1 MAFSALFCSNHLH
14 LLHLNPK
21 PKLCSVNVHWKQ
33 KLSGRYVTSGKR
45 RVRSLGLVR
54 AALQDGKQSG
64 VNGNGLSEPARILL
78 ERLFAQTQ
86 KLEERMSRDSGVGK
100 DVQFGYNLEILESDL
115 QAVLAA
121 LKKKE
126 EDLADAERR
135 VCLEHSEL
143 NRAKEELL
151 QREREIDVA
160 CSRHEKL
167 EEELGESNLKLVSQ
181 ARHLEDLK
189 LQLKERD
196 QEIAAVQSALS
207 LKEFELEKMRSELVK
222 KSDEAAKIDSEL
234 KSKAWMLIEVN
245 EVVKKQ
251 ETEIQS
257 LRKVIREKEEELEVS
272 VALRKVEEEKLK
284 VVEAN
289 LEKRTMEWLLSQ
301 DALKKL
307 AEEASRRMEETNVT
321 LEDFRRVKKLL
332 SDVRS
337 KLVSSQKS
345 LASSRKQMEEQE
357 HLLEKQL
364 VELEEQ
370 KKSLTS
376 YMTSLKDAKIEVE
389 SERVKLRVTEARNK
403 ELERDLSMEKEL
415 VDELQNELNKEKSS
429 LQQAIHEVTSLQEE
443 LERKNSEF
451 GETQNLLKVKESDL
465 VEAKLEIQNLKS
477 KQVSLQLI
485 LEEKDF
491 ELSNARQML
500 EELNNEVRELKMI
513 MSRREEQLVQATDML
528 QEKDEHVL
536 ILQNE
541 LDGTKLKVSEAE
553 TVVERIVDLT
563 NKLVISSKNDE
574 SNTSMPTDDVGLE
587 LMQQGLDKG
596 NDNFRLQTKQ
606 LEIELKFATENLRMK
621 EMEVLAAKRVL
632 TIKDEELKTVL
643 GRLDAQEKELNRLK
657 EETVE
662 DANDLRKLY
671 ALAQERIGEKS
682 VGDLATEWLQLE
694 AAQLEVEA
702 ATSALQKLA
711 EMSGEL
717 LNNASLSIETNTD
730 NTIFPQSRFDPKI
743 SVIENNE
750 CLTEVGSEVARLS
763 VLTEQ
768 LVKEAGIVDGQTS

>member
-1 MAFSALFCSNHLH
+1 MLKSCLEQ
-14 LLHLNPK
+14 
-21 PKLCSVNVHWKQ
+21 LCSVNVHWKQ
-33 KLSGRYVTSGKR
+33 KLPGRYVTSGKR

-64 VNGNGLSEPARILL
+64 VNGSGSSEPARILL

-126 EDLADAERR
+126 EDLADVERR

-151 QREREIDVA
+151 QREREIDGA

-167 EEELGESNLKLVSQ
+167 EEELGQSNLELVSQ
-181 ARHLEDLK
+181 ARHIEDLK

-196 QEIAAVQSALS
+196 QEIAAVESALS
-207 LKEFELEKMRSELVK
+207 LKEFELEKIRSELVR
-222 KSDEAAKIDSEL
+222 KSEEAAKIDSEL
-234 KSKAWMLIEVN
+234 KSKAWMLNEAN

-257 LRKVIREKEEELEVS
+257 LLKVIGEKEEELEVS

-307 AEEASRRMEETNVT
+307 AEEASRRMKQTNVT

-345 LASSRKQMEEQE
+345 LASSRKQMEQKE
-357 HLLEKQL
+357 HLLEKQH

-376 YMTSLKDAKIEVE
+376 YMTSLKDAQIEVE
-389 SERVKLRVTEARNK
+389 TERVKLRVTEARNK

-415 VDELQNELNKEKSS
+415 VEELQNELNKEKSS
-429 LQQAIHEVTSLQEE
+429 LQQAIHEVTSLREE

-451 GETQNLLKVKESDL
+451 GETENLLKVKESDL

-477 KQVSLQLI
+477 KQASLQLI
-485 LEEKDF
+485 LEEKDV

-513 MSRREEQLVQATDML
+513 MSSREEQLVQATDML

-536 ILQNE
+536 MLQNE

-553 TVVERIVDLT
+553 TVVEQIVDLT

-596 NDNFRLQTKQ
+596 NDNVRLQTKQ
-606 LEIELKFATENLRMK
+606 LEIELKFARENLRMK
-621 EMEVLAAKRVL
+621 EMEVLAAKRAL

-662 DANDLRKLY
+662 DASDLRNLY
-671 ALAQERIGEKS
+671 ALAQERIGEKI

-717 LNNASLSIETNTD
+717 LNKASLSIETNTN
-730 NTIFPQSRFDPKI
+730 NTTFPQGRFDPKI
-743 SVIENNE
+743 RVIENNE
-750 CLTEVGSEVARLS
+750 CLAEVGSEVARLS

-768 LVKEAGIVDGQTS
+768 LVKEAGIIDGQTS